1 MKEIA
6 VQKWWSVLF
15 GGVMVAATILV
26 IVTPLV
32 GWGLPKNVSSYGGAV
47 DNLFHFI
54 LFITG
59 IFFILT
65 EALLVYFLF
74 KYAGGAGKKEH
85 VVGHHYA
92 EEKVYWTSFFKRIA
106 RPVTVLIHDQHRLE
120 LAWSIVPGVIL
131 IIIAVTQIHTW
142 LEIKDRNWM
151 PKPGELPQQ
160 IEVSAR
166 QFEWRMRYPSA
177 ERMKS
182 WEENPALADDFRPRR
197 FFDKEM
203 GQWIS
208 NYGQQE
214 DDVHTVSEVHVWKD
228 NRVLIHLATRDV
240 IHSFYLPNLRLK
252 QDALPGK
259 IIPVWFESLEANTKL
274 NDETGKWEDGFDPQ
288 EGTWGHSDRVW
299 ELACA
304 ELCGWGHYK
313 MQGKLYVHETKE
325 DFLKWLE
332 YATKEQRR
340 TQPEESKAKEEAQ

>member
-1 MKEIA
+1 M
-6 VQKWWSVLF
+6 QKWWSLLF
-15 GGVMVAATILV
+15 GGVMTAATILV
-26 IVTPLV
+26 IATPLV
-32 GWGLPKNVSSYGGAV
+32 GWGLPKNVSSYGPAV

-59 IFFILT
+59 LFFLLT
-65 EALLVYFLF
+65 EALLVYFMF
-74 KYAGGAGKKEH
+74 VYAGVPGKKEH

-92 EEKVYWTSFFKRIA
+92 EEKVFRASFFKNLA

-120 LAWSIVPGVIL
+120 LAWSIVPGIIL
-131 IIIAVTQIHTW
+131 LIIAVTQIHTW

-197 FFDKEM
+197 YFDQER
-203 GQWIS
+203 GQWIN

-214 DDVHTVSEVHVWKD
+214 DDIHTVNEVHVWQK
-228 NRVLIHLATRDV
+228 NRVLIHLGTRDV

-259 IIPVWFESLEANTKL
+259 IIPVWFEATDFNTKF
-274 NDETGKWEDGFDPQ
+274 NEETGQWEDGYDPDK
-288 EGTWGHSDRVW
+288 GTWGNSDRIW

-325 DFLKWLE
+325 DFLKWLDF
-332 YATKEQRR
+332 ATKEQRR
-340 TQPEESKAKEEAQ
+340 TQPEAPKAKEEAQ

>member
-1 MKEIA
+1 MR
-6 VQKWWSVLF
+6 KWWSLLF
-15 GGVMVAATILV
+15 GGVMVAATLLV
-26 IVTPLV
+26 IITPLV

-47 DNLFHFI
+47 DKLFHFI

-59 IFFILT
+59 VFFILT
-65 EALLVYFLF
+65 EALLVYFMYA
-74 KYAGGAGKKEH
+74 YAGGPGKKEH
-85 VVGHHYA
+85 VVSHHDA
-92 EEKVYWTSFFKRIA
+92 EKKDSWTSYFKQIA

-120 LAWSIVPGVIL
+120 LAWSIVPGIIL
-131 IIIAVTQIHTW
+131 LIIAVTQIQTW

-151 PKPGELPQQ
+151 PKPGKEKDTQQ

-182 WEENPALADDFRPRR
+182 WDENPALADDFRPRR
-197 FFDKEM
+197 YWDQEAR
-203 GQWIS
+203 QWIS

-214 DDVHTVSEVHVWKD
+214 DDVHVVNEVHVWKD

-259 IIPVWFESLEANTKL
+259 VIPVWFEATEANTRF
-274 NDETGKWEDGFDPQ
+274 NEETGKWEDGYRYDKKTK
-288 EGTWGHSDRVW
+288 TWVHDDENIW

-325 DFLKWLE
+325 DFLKWLD
-332 YATKEQRR
+332 YATNEQRR
-340 TQPEESKAKEEAQ
+340 TKP